1 MTVNLVEYF
10 SLLSQRLRLD
20 LQAARLFISTTDK
33 GSVNE
38 HAWRQFLNPL
48 LPARYAIGVGEI
60 IAPDKD
66 DTQIL
71 SQSEQK
77 DVVIYDPFTS
87 SIFGWGD
94 SGLSLFPVESVYAVV
109 EVKTCFHTSDDI
121 KKAARQVY
129 EVKRIQKKHTPNAV
143 PLFSVVFAFSSAVTS
158 NSLFETIKAMSVEE
172 RPDFVMFLGSSKE
185 GEQLTAAY
193 VTHWHYVT
201 GGHGPIGFV
210 TSEETH
216 AAREGTDSRVIYLT
230 LGETEHAL
238 LWFYL
243 FFSARLQMIDPRVDK
258 SRSPDLFAY
267 TRSSEV
273 DLGYRGCI
281 NKLLDRQ
288 RVSRVQISERTFRSP
303 MKTAA
308 YANEF
313 IPT

>member
-1 MTVNLVEYF
+1 MTVNLAEYF

-20 LQAARLFISTTDK
+20 LQAARLFMSTTDR
-33 GSVNE
+33 GTVNE
-38 HAWRQFLNPL
+38 HAWRQFLSPL

-60 IAPDKD
+60 IAPNKD

-87 SIFGWGD
+87 SIFGWAD
-94 SGLSLFPVESVYAVV
+94 AGLSLFPVESVYAVV
-109 EVKTCFHTSDDI
+109 EVKTCFHALDDI
-121 KKAARQVY
+121 KKSARQVY

-143 PLFSVVFAFSSAVTS
+143 SLFSVVFAFSSSVTKD
-158 NSLFETIKAMSVEE
+158 SLFETIQAMPVEE
-172 RPDFVMFLGSSKE
+172 RPDFAMFLGSSKA
-185 GEQLTAAY
+185 GEQLIAAY

-210 TSEETH
+210 TSEETF
-216 AAREGTDSRVIYLT
+216 AARESTDARTIFLT

-258 SRSPDLFAY
+258 SRSPNLFTYA
-267 TRSSEV
+267 RSPEV
-273 DLGYRGCI
+273 DLGYKRDESGI
-281 NKLLDRQ
+281 L
-288 RVSRVQISERTFRSP
+288 RS
-303 MKTAA
+303 KG
-308 YANEF
+308 
-313 IPT
+313 